1 MKDEFITKVLARMMD
16 KITQE
21 QCSELKTALYME
33 LQEFELEKRCTEV
46 LDLDTSYIHYLQLFL
61 VYHKFSC

>member
-21 QCSELKTALYME
+21 QCSELKTTLYIE
-33 LQEFELEKRCTEV
+33 LQ
-46 LDLDTSYIHYLQLFL
+46 DA
-61 VYHKFSC
+61 